1 MKKII
6 FTLLC
11 AVFASIAVNA
21 QTVAAA
27 QVPSAVKKAVMM
39 KYPKA
44 SGVQWEKKQANY
56 EAQFMLGNNWT
67 TAAFSPAGEWLETA
81 SFIEATALP
90 ANIIASVKKEVPGAE
105 ILSATAIEKAKVG
118 KSFMVQAATEVD
130 TFDLTYKADGT
141 MVSKTKVV
149 YEDDES
155 DQSSDY

>member
-44 SGVQWEKKQANY
+44 SGVQWEKQQANY

-67 TAAFSPAGEWLETA
+67 TAAFNAAGQWLQTS
-81 SFIEATALP
+81 SFLEATALP
-90 ANIIASVKKEVPGAE
+90 ASITASINKEVPGAE
-105 ILSATAIEKAKVG
+105 ILSATSVDKAKGG
-118 KSFMVQAATEVD
+118 KIFMVQAATEID
-130 TFDLTYKADGT
+130 TYDFTYNADGS